1 MQWSFQFSFM
11 ELKCGLHLVNLPP
24 DKWDKTEIEKQHT
37 SLLKQ
42 FLGLYRSTLNIA
54 IRAEFGR
61 LPLLLNSHAR
71 VWNYIKYL
79 RKKTD
84 SCVKE
89 AYKID
94 NELDIKNAH
103 FKEIEVGIKQLITQ
117 NIKKSQD
124 PYSVSKKGLSYF

>member
-1 MQWSFQFSFM
+1 M
-11 ELKCGLHLVNLPP
+11 N
-24 DKWDKTEIEKQHT
+24 
-37 SLLKQ
+37 
-42 FLGLYRSTLNIA
+42 RSTQNIA

-94 NELDIKNAH
+94 SKLDTKNTQ
-103 FKEIEVGIKQLITQ
+103 FKEIEPGIKQLIVK
-117 NIKKSQD
+117 NVKKNQD
-124 PYSVSKKGLSYF
+124 PYNVAKKGSILS